1 LRNQEAARYARW
13 AAIAAGLI
21 VLVVGGVYL
30 QGKLREARGRREG
43 PKAVPASVQQRSAD
57 FSYSDV
63 EQGHTI
69 FKIRASHF
77 TEYKD
82 ENRAVLQDVWIT
94 VYGRDGSR
102 NDNIHTRE
110 CSYAPETGSVSC
122 QGQVQIDIQAAPA
135 ATANEK
141 PPAAPLEL
149 TTSNLSFNRETG
161 EASTPA
167 EVIFHFAGGQGRG
180 TGAQYSTSDATVR
193 VEHDVEFQLTPSDET
208 DGLPV
213 TATGASLDIY
223 RDKHSVVLNGPATVK
238 QGDRELLADKISIGL
253 DQQNRAR
260 TAVAQG
266 HPELHAHDQGV
277 TINASAD
284 EFSASLN
291 PAGWL
296 ERVAAEGDVHGTRE
310 SRAGT
315 DRFAASHVVFTM
327 APGHNVVNEMTANGS
342 VTAESRQDGDVQ
354 ELYTEALRVSFSSAS
369 EHASSRAGA
378 DKGKTSS
385 AHHFAR
391 QRVDFAET
399 LAPATIETKN
409 GDDFTTLKAKKFVAD
424 VNAEGRVEKL
434 LGHSGVEISRQIGK
448 APPQTISAA
457 ELVATLG
464 ADGGWSTIDE
474 QGDVRF
480 RQGDR
485 QATAQRANV
494 VRATDTISLSG
505 SPIISDSQ
513 SRTTAGSITV
523 NQQTGAV
530 RATDGVISTY
540 LSSAMAP
547 QASGSASTVSGGTAS
562 SSGHSTISGGPNLG
576 AGAAH
581 IAADNVTGSTTSGH
595 VTYEGHARLWQ
606 GDTLLEADK
615 MDLWRDDKKLQA
627 TGHVVAVFPQVSG
640 PLANPFGQL
649 TLLSAKS
656 APAASPATKIQ
667 PNTPTAAMAP
677 TLWKVHAPQLTYWND
692 QGKAHLEGGVLAS
705 SDQGSLES
713 RTLDIYLAPAAPTPA
728 TSSSANSV
736 ANSATPPGP
745 TGQLSHVVALGN
757 VIVRQGDRRG
767 MAEQAEYT
775 AADGKFVLS
784 GGKPTITVDSSNT
797 ATGRSLT
804 FFVASDTI
812 LIDSHEGS
820 RTLTKHRVEK

>member
-1 LRNQEAARYARW
+1 MRNQEAARYARW
-13 AAIAAGLI
+13 AAIAAALI
-21 VLVVGGVYL
+21 VFVVAGVYL

-63 EQGHTI
+63 EQGRTI

-110 CSYAPETGSVSC
+110 CSYAPETGSVIC

-135 ATANEK
+135 ATPNGK

-167 EVIFHFAGGQGRG
+167 AVIFHFAGGQGRG
-180 TGAQYSTSDATVR
+180 TGAQYSTGDATVR

-208 DGLPV
+208 DGMPV
-213 TATGASLDIY
+213 TATGTSLDIY
-223 RDKHSVVLNGPATVK
+223 RDKHTVVLNGPATVK
-238 QGDRELLADKISIGL
+238 QGDREVVAAKISIGL

-266 HPELHAHDQGV
+266 HPQLHAQDQGA

-284 EFSASLN
+284 EFNASLN
-291 PAGWL
+291 PDGWL
-296 ERVAAEGDVHGTRE
+296 EQVAAAGDVRGTRE
-310 SRAGT
+310 SRTGN

-327 APGHNVVNEMTANGS
+327 APGHNVVKEMTANGS
-342 VTAESRQDGDVQ
+342 VTAESRQDGNVQ
-354 ELYTEALRVSFSSAS
+354 KLQTEALRVSFSSAS
-369 EHASSRAGA
+369 ESANSWAGTGKASSPHR
-378 DKGKTSS
+378 
-385 AHHFAR
+385 FAR

-409 GDDFTTLKAKKFVAD
+409 GDDATTLKAKKFVAD
-424 VNAEGRVEKL
+424 VNADGRVEKL
-434 LGHSGVEISRQIGK
+434 VGHSGVEISRQIGK
-448 APPQTISAA
+448 AAPQTISAA
-457 ELVATLG
+457 ELVAALG
-464 ADGGWSTIDE
+464 VDGGWSTMDE

-494 VRATDTISLSG
+494 LRATDTISLSG
-505 SPIISDSQ
+505 SPVISDSQ

-540 LSSAMAP
+540 LPSAVPSAQAP
-547 QASGSASTVSGGTAS
+547 GSGVTAS
-562 SSGHSTISGGPNLG
+562 SAASSTTSGAPNFG

-615 MDLWRDDKKLQA
+615 IDLWRDDKKLQA
-627 TGHVVAVFPQVSG
+627 TGHVVAVFPQASG

-649 TLLSAKS
+649 TLLSSKSSSAATQAAKL
-656 APAASPATKIQ
+656 AGAA
-667 PNTPTAAMAP
+667 AP
-677 TLWKVHAPQLTYWND
+677 TLWKVHAPELTYWNE

-713 RTLDIYLAPAAPTPA
+713 RTLDIYLAPAA
-728 TSSSANSV
+728 SSSANSV
-736 ANSATPPGP
+736 ANSAAPQAP
-745 TGQLSHVVALGN
+745 TGQLSRVVALGN

-784 GGKPTITVDSSNT
+784 GGKPTITDDSSNT

-812 LIDSHEGS
+812 LIDSREGS